1 MTKVQVK
8 KNIFYFKLSTKP
20 NVDIIGI
27 TLYMWK
33 QHTF

>member
-8 KNIFYFKLSTKP
+8 KNFYFKLSTKP